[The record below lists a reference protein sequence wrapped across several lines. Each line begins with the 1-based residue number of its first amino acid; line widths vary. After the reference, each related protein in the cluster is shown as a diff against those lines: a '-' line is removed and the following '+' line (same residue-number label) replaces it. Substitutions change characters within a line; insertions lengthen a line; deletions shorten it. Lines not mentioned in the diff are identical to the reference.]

1 MPPLQ
6 KYLFLIVSLFLGSN
20 VAEAQREVPVR
31 VAEGLLRADSSLR
44 QLWPG
49 FWTEGPL
56 VALSP
61 AKGKTLVVHGPD
73 VRLASVIEELRD
85 ALPESLKGRASFV
98 SDPGPLASYGLF
110 AEIGGKAM
118 VSVRVFG
125 TFAPFRQHSEAVPWT
140 GDSVATMT
148 VTAVHESFHLYQWRE
163 FTPSPGQPLPFA
175 NIMPVRP
182 HQSWL
187 DSSWVQEALRRERTS
202 LSRALSQTS
211 CDQVQVEL
219 NRYTE
224 QRDDRLVKMPRPFAA
239 YENAHERAE
248 GLANRIGYVGLSRV
262 APDMLSDADV
272 IVQHDLANSY
282 LGESGRPYAGWSS
295 FATYHLYVVGAA
307 KSSLLSRCGPAD
319 WQRRVQAGESLQQVL
334 SRR

>member
-1 MPPLQ
+1 MRPLL
-6 KYLFLIVSLFLGSN
+6 KYLFLIVPLFLGSN

-44 QLWPG
+44 RLWPG

-56 VALSP
+56 VALYP
-61 AKGKTLVVHGPD
+61 AKGKTLVVHGPE
-73 VRLASVIEELRD
+73 VRLASVVEELRD
-85 ALPESLKGRASFV
+85 AIPESLEGRATFV
-98 SDPGPLASYGLF
+98 SDPGPPASYDLF

-125 TFAPFRQHSEAVPWT
+125 TFAPFRQHSEVVPWT
-140 GDSVATMT
+140 GDSVATMI

-163 FTPSPGQPLPFA
+163 FSPSPGQPMPFA
-175 NIMPVRP
+175 NTMPVKR

-187 DSSWVQEALRRERTS
+187 DSSWVQDALRRERTS
-202 LSRALSQTS
+202 LSRALRHTR
-211 CDQVQVEL
+211 CNQVQEEL
-219 NRYTE
+219 NHYTK
-224 QRDDRLVKMPRPFAA
+224 QRDDRLFKMPSPFAA

-248 GLANRIGYVGLSRV
+248 GLANWIGYVGLSRV

-272 IVQHDLANSY
+272 MLQHDLANSY
-282 LGESGRPYAGWSS
+282 LGESGRPYTGWSS

-307 KSSLLSRCGPAD
+307 KASLLSRCGPAD

-334 SRR
+334 LPR